1 MATVMPP
8 PPPAPS
14 AQPLPWEEPGYP
26 RLEALYETARLVLL
40 QPRQAFSR
48 MSQEVSL
55 GRPVVFA
62 VIFGW
67 VGAVAAQLYQ
77 LVFRST
83 LAALF
88 PPLFAKKDLV
98 FSHAFSFL
106 VTLTAPIWVLI
117 GLGIVSLV
125 LHLFL
130 LLFGAANRGLETT
143 FRVLAYTEAT
153 QIFQVIPVVGGLIG
167 ALWWLFIA
175 IPGLAAAH
183 RSSTGRAAAAVLTPM
198 ALCCVCLVALVVL
211 LGAGLVAALRG

>member
-1 MATVMPP
+1 MADVMPP

-26 RLEALYETARLVLL
+26 PLEALYESAKLVLL

-55 GRPVVFA
+55 GKPVVFA

-67 VGAVAAQLYQ
+67 VGAIAAQLYQ

-83 LAALF
+83 LASLV

-98 FSHAFSFL
+98 FSQVFSF
-106 VTLTAPIWVLI
+106 VFTLTAPIWVLI
-117 GLGIVSLV
+117 GLGILTLV

-130 LLFGAANRGLETT
+130 LVFGAANRGLETT
-143 FRVLAYTEAT
+143 FRVLAYTEAA
-153 QIFQVIPVVGGLIG
+153 QIFQLIPVFGSLIG
-167 ALWWLFIA
+167 MLWWLFVA

-183 RSSTGRAAAAVLTPM
+183 HSSTGRAAAAVLTPV
-198 ALCCVCLVALVVL
+198 ALCCVCLVALLVL